1 MTYSESQALLIKC
14 TRIIPLK
21 YNRNYQYLESNASEF
36 SYSVHVKEFFSGKKL
51 STKQI
56 TKESNQGL
64 DAYILDLSVFY
75 RLPPFNKRS
84 RFHEA

>member
-1 MTYSESQALLIKC
+1 M
-14 TRIIPLK
+14 LK
-21 YNRNYQYLESNASEF
+21 N
-36 SYSVHVKEFFSGKKL
+36 FFSGKKL
-51 STKQI
+51 SIKQI

-64 DAYILDLSVFY
+64 DAYISDLSVFY